1 LLKYGNWILFTA
13 LHDMIEE
20 EEEEEEEEDVYILNP
35 LLYLC
40 F

>member
-1 LLKYGNWILFTA
+1 
-13 LHDMIEE
+13 MIEE
-20 EEEEEEEEDVYILNP
+20 EEEEEEEDDVYILNP

>member
-1 LLKYGNWILFTA
+1 
-13 LHDMIEE
+13 MIEE
-20 EEEEEEEEDVYILNP
+20 EEEEEEEEDDVYILNP

>member
-20 EEEEEEEEDVYILNP
+20 EEEEEEDDVYILNP